1 MRKCCCCSVKTGAV
15 ILGLLNFL
23 LPVLIIIPLAG
34 YWSDTDIDGLDV
46 LRDNQKVLEKVFEDS
61 LTSHSW
67 TTDSAGEIMFNLR
80 GWFSSL
86 VVLATVYAGVTA
98 LFSFFVVLGVC
109 CEARCLLVPFLILSM
124 VDIIL
129 AGAVGIVV
137 VVALFYLNTIPGVVS
152 AVVYVMVAVVSLYS
166 WAVVLAAYKQ
176 LGKETAYE
184 YSPVTHGKHTHHQS
198 EYYPNAPQHFV
209 LEEYRDLK
217 TDSH

>member
-1 MRKCCCCSVKTGAV
+1 MRKCCCCNVKTGAV
-15 ILGLLNFL
+15 ILGLLNFIVPL
-23 LPVLIIIPLAG
+23 LIIVPLAG
-34 YWSDTDIDGLDV
+34 YWSGTDIDGLDV

-61 LTSHSW
+61 LKSHSW
-67 TTDSAGEIMFNLR
+67 TADSAGEIMYNLR
-80 GWFSSL
+80 AWFFNL
-86 VVLATVYAGVTA
+86 VVLGTAYAGVTA

-109 CEARCLLVPFLILSM
+109 CEARCMMVPFLILTM

-166 WAVVLAAYKQ
+166 WATVLAAYKQ
-176 LGKETAYE
+176 LGKETEYV
-184 YSPVTHGKHTHHQS
+184 YSPVTQGKNNHHP
-198 EYYPNAPQHFV
+198 EYYPSAPQHFV

-217 TDSH
+217 TDRQ